1 MAPGSREKDIKLLIA
16 KFMKL
21 VDSLNPGERLSIRKV
36 TAKKDARTGKRKT
49 AGQLA
54 DTKGKN
60 TKKG

>member
-1 MAPGSREKDIKLLIA
+1 MATAREKDIKLLIA

-36 TAKKDARTGKRKT
+36 AVKKGARTGKRKP

-60 TKKG
+60 AKKR